1 MSNGLTEYNELIKT
15 IVNDI
20 VEQKKND
27 NKSDND
33 NEIYYDVVT
42 ESKQQDNRV
51 SFTETKYTEMKTLD
65 NGFLQKYDV
74 KLYGS
79 DKDNYD
85 IINDFL
91 QENQSEEA
99 FYIIDLGE
107 IVKSY
112 NNWIRMMP
120 DVKPFYAVKCNPNP
134 VILEALSELGVNFDC
149 ASEKEIRNIIDITN
163 DPSRIIF
170 ANPIKMSSKI
180 RFARSNDVDILVFD
194 SEYELFKIKLFH
206 PNAKLILRLAVDDSH
221 SICRFNCKFG
231 SKLNEVEELLMI
243 AKTLKLNIIGFSFHV
258 GSGCLSPEPFYNAL
272 ADCRQAT
279 DIALKLGFNISIIDI
294 GGGFPG
300 VDKKIRFEDIANRVN
315 DGIRDFFN
323 EENANKKIQF
333 IAEPGRYFAQK
344 THTLVINVIGKKVV
358 YDEET
363 REKINVYY
371 LNEGTYGSF
380 NCIQNDHYEPTL
392 LPFNEQKE
400 TCFRSKIFGQ
410 SCDSIDVIAND
421 ILLPE
426 LAIGESLYVENFGSY
441 TLSASSANFNGFT
454 PTSKFKY
461 IFKDQVQN

>member
-1 MSNGLTEYNELIKT
+1 MTETGIDTQEIKLAENRST
-15 IVNDI
+15 LMND
-20 VEQKKND
+20 
-27 NKSDND
+27 
-33 NEIYYDVVT
+33 
-42 ESKQQDNRV
+42 
-51 SFTETKYTEMKTLD
+51 TKYTEMKTLD
-65 NGFLQKYDV
+65 NCFLQKYDV
-74 KLYGS
+74 KMYGS

-112 NNWIRMMP
+112 NNWIRLLP
-120 DVKPFYAVKCNPNP
+120 DVKPFYAVKCNSNP

-149 ASEKEIRNIIDITN
+149 ASEKEIRSIIDITK
-163 DPSRIIF
+163 DPSRIVF

-221 SICRFNCKFG
+221 SMCRFNCKFG
-231 SKLNEVEELLMI
+231 SKLNEVEELLTI

-258 GSGCLSPEPFYNAL
+258 GSSCLSLEPFYNAIS
-272 ADCRQAT
+272 DCRKAT
-279 DIALKLGFNISIIDI
+279 DIAVKLGFDITIIDI

-300 VDKKIRFEDIANRVN
+300 LDKNIRFEDIANRIN
-315 DGIRDFFN
+315 DGIRDFFY
-323 EENANKKIQF
+323 EENTSKKIQF

-344 THTLVINVIGKKVV
+344 THILVVNVIGKKIV
-358 YDEET
+358 YDDKT
-363 REKINVYY
+363 NEKINVYY

-380 NCIQNDHYEPTL
+380 NCIQNDHYQPVL

-400 TCFRSKIFGQ
+400 ICFKSKIFGQ
-410 SCDSIDVIAND
+410 SCDSIDVITND
-421 ILLPE
+421 VLLPE
-426 LAIGESLYVENFGSY
+426 LSIGDSLYVENFGSY
-441 TLSASSANFNGFT
+441 TLSASSANFNGFA
-454 PTSKFKY
+454 PTNKFKY
-461 IFKDQVQN
+461 IFKDHIQS

>member
-1 MSNGLTEYNELIKT
+1 MTETGIDTQEIKLAENRST
-15 IVNDI
+15 LMND
-20 VEQKKND
+20 
-27 NKSDND
+27 
-33 NEIYYDVVT
+33 
-42 ESKQQDNRV
+42 
-51 SFTETKYTEMKTLD
+51 TKYTEMKTLD
-65 NGFLQKYDV
+65 NCFLQKYDV
-74 KLYGS
+74 KMYGS

-112 NNWIRMMP
+112 NNWIRLLP
-120 DVKPFYAVKCNPNP
+120 DVKPFYAVKCNSNP

-149 ASEKEIRNIIDITN
+149 ASEKEIRSIIDITK
-163 DPSRIIF
+163 DPSRIVF

-206 PNAKLILRLAVDDSH
+206 PNAKLILRLAVDDSF
-221 SICRFNCKFG
+221 SLCRFNCKFG
-231 SKLNEVEELLMI
+231 SKLNEVKELLTI

-258 GSGCLSPEPFYNAL
+258 GSSCLSVEPFYNAIN
-272 ADCRQAT
+272 DCRQAT
-279 DIALKLGFNISIIDI
+279 DIAIKLGFDISMIDI

-300 VDKKIRFEDIANRVN
+300 VDKNIRFEDIANRIN

-323 EENANKKIQF
+323 EETTSKKIQF

-344 THTLVINVIGKKVV
+344 THTLVVNVIGKKII
-358 YDEET
+358 YDEENG
-363 REKINVYY
+363 EKINVYY

-380 NCIQNDHYEPTL
+380 NCIQNDHYQPLL

-400 TCFRSKIFGQ
+400 ICFKSKIFGQ
-410 SCDSIDVIAND
+410 SCDSIDVITNNV
-421 ILLPE
+421 LLPE
-426 LAIGESLYVENFGSY
+426 LSIGDSLYVENFGSY
-441 TLSASSANFNGFT
+441 TLSASSANFNGFA
-454 PTSKFKY
+454 PTNKFKY
-461 IFKDQVQN
+461 IFKDHVQN